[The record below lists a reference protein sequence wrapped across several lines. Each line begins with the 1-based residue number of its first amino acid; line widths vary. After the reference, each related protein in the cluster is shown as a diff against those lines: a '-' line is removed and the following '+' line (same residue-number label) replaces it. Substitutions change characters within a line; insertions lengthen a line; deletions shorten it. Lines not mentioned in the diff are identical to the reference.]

1 VIRLLAKLYQIE
13 DSVRQSAPKIR
24 RATRAQQSKTIFEQ
38 LKQYVESEH
47 SRNAPS
53 SLYGKALSYA
63 SKELPLI
70 ERYLEDGQI
79 ELDNN
84 LIENAIRPFALG
96 KKNWLFSEAEI
107 GTESSAV
114 IYTVLRTAVA
124 NGLNPHQYLSETFER
139 LPCCTTVE
147 DYEALLPIPKVH

>member
-1 VIRLLAKLYQIE
+1 MAHVRRKFVETLDAIAKSEQPKHPAATVIRLIADLYHIE
-13 DSVRQSAPKIR
+13 DSVRQSAPEIR
-24 RATRAQQSKTIFEQ
+24 KATRSQDSKAIFEQ
-38 LKQYVESEH
+38 LKQYVENEH

-84 LIENAIRPFALG
+84 LIENPIAHSLSA
-96 KKNWLFSEAEI
+96 KKTGSSPKRKSELKPVPSF
-107 GTESSAV
+107 T
-114 IYTVLRTAVA
+114 
-124 NGLNPHQYLSETFER
+124 
-139 LPCCTTVE
+139 PCYAQHSLM
-147 DYEALLPIPKVH
+147 D